1 MSRIV
6 SIIVLAICST
16 WLFCQPALA
25 EKRVALVIGNSAYQR
40 VPVLANPAKDSDD
53 VAEMFR
59 KAGLTVVTA
68 KHDLGAVEMRRT
80 LRDFADEVRDAD
92 VAIIYYAGHGMEIE
106 GTNYLIPVDAL
117 LERDIDAFDEAIPL
131 DRLMSVMEP
140 AKKLRLVILDACR
153 DNPFSKAMKHS
164 VATRAVE
171 RGLAKI
177 EPSSPNTL
185 VAFAA
190 KAGSTAA
197 DGDDKN
203 SPYTAALL
211 RHLPKPG
218 LDLRKAFGF
227 VRDDV
232 MKVTRNRQEPF
243 IYGSLGGEDVALV
256 PAPQQNIPPP
266 DPNANARD
274 DYDLAQQINVVSA
287 WNAFINK
294 YPSGFYTDLAKAQRD
309 KLIAART
316 AALEDARLAAEKKV
330 ADDAKAEDARIAAE
344 KAKAAEEARVAAQ
357 KARAAEDARIAAEK
371 AKAAEEARVAAQ
383 KAKAAEEA
391 RIAAEKAKA
400 AEEARV
406 AAQKAKA
413 AEEARIAA
421 EKAKAAEEAR
431 VAEKARVAEEARIAA
446 EKAKAAE
453 EARIAAEKARA
464 TEEARVAAEK
474 AKAAE
479 EARVAAEKA
488 KAAEEA
494 RIAEKAKAA
503 EEARIAEQAKA
514 AEKAAEEAKAAEAAR
529 AKAAAQA
536 KAAEPTRLAAA
547 VVGEE
552 RIPEQPRFSSVCSGS
567 SAQITAL
574 SSRTAGN
581 LSQSEECG
589 LKPTDAF
596 KECENCPEMVMVPAG
611 EVLMGSNTGD
621 IDSGLA
627 AANEGPQHRAV
638 VKQPIAIGRFE
649 VTRDQFAAFVK
660 SSGYE
665 VSERC
670 FTLENNQPQERA
682 NRSYLNPGFIQNGDH
697 PAVCISWVDAKAYVQ
712 WLAQKTGKP
721 YRLLS
726 EAEFE
731 YVARAG
737 SASRFGV
744 GDNPAELCKF
754 ANGADRT
761 AKTAGLPPDVAYLNC
776 SDGFPFTAPVGSFA
790 PNAFGLYDVI
800 GNVWEWTEDC
810 FYGDYLTASADSAAR
825 NETACTSR
833 TVRGGDWFST
843 QASLRPAAR
852 AKASVDAHYDDIGFR
867 VARTLAQ

>member
-287 WNAFINK
+287 WTAFINK

-406 AAQKAKA
+406 A
-413 AEEARIAA
+413 
-421 EKAKAAEEAR
+421 
-431 VAEKARVAEEARIAA
+431 EKARVAEEARIAA

-464 TEEARVAAEK
+464 AEEARVAAEK

-529 AKAAAQA
+529 AKATAQA

>member
-177 EPSSPNTL
+177 EPNSPNTL

-232 MKVTRNRQEPF
+232 LKVTRNRQEPF

-391 RIAAEKAKA
+391 RVAAEKAKA

-406 AAQKAKA
+406 AAQKAKV

-453 EARIAAEKARA
+453 EAR
-464 TEEARVAAEK
+464 
-474 AKAAE
+474 
-479 EARVAAEKA
+479 VAAEKA

-494 RIAEKAKAA
+494 RIA
-503 EEARIAEQAKA
+503 
-514 AEKAAEEAKAAEAAR
+514 AEKAKAAEAAR
-529 AKAAAQA
+529 AKAA
-536 KAAEPTRLAAA
+536 EPTRFAAA

-665 VSERC
+665 ASERC

-810 FYGDYLTASADSAAR
+810 FYGDYLTASADSSAR

>member
-68 KHDLGAVEMRRT
+68 KHDVGAVEMRRT

-171 RGLAKI
+171 RGLARI

-287 WNAFINK
+287 WTAFINK

-344 KAKAAEEARVAAQ
+344 KAKAAEEAR
-357 KARAAEDARIAAEK
+357 IAAEK
-371 AKAAEEARVAAQ
+371 AKA
-383 KAKAAEEA
+383 
-391 RIAAEKAKA
+391 
-400 AEEARV
+400 
-406 AAQKAKA
+406 
-413 AEEARIAA
+413 
-421 EKAKAAEEAR
+421 
-431 VAEKARVAEEARIAA
+431 AEEARIAA

-453 EARIAAEKARA
+453 EARIAAEKA
-464 TEEARVAAEK
+464 
-474 AKAAE
+474 KAAE
-479 EARVAAEKA
+479 EARIAAEKA

-529 AKAAAQA
+529 AKATAQA

-670 FTLENNQPQERA
+670 FTLENSQPQERA

-697 PAVCISWVDAKAYVQ
+697 PAVCITWEDAKAYVQ

-810 FYGDYLTASADSAAR
+810 FYGDYLTASAESAAR